1 MLDELIKEP
10 DAGIPKDLL
19 KHAECVAVIPSVKK
33 GALGFGGK
41 YGRGAVSCRKDQGKG
56 PFGPP
61 SMIWLT
67 GGSFGFQIGGQATD
81 VVMLFMTPDSMKNL
95 LRDKVTLGADAAA
108 AAGPVGRAAAA
119 DTNATLRAEI
129 LTYARNRGMFAGI
142 SLNGA
147 VLRPDKDANK
157 SLYGRAIEAK
167 DLLEQGNVAIPE
179 PARKF
184 VDSVS
189 RNTQ

>member
-1 MLDELIKEP
+1 
-10 DAGIPKDLL
+10 
-19 KHAECVAVIPSVKK
+19 
-33 GALGFGGK
+33 
-41 YGRGAVSCRKDQGKG
+41 
-56 PFGPP
+56 
-61 SMIWLT
+61 MIWLS

-108 AAGPVGRAAAA
+108 AAGPVGRAASAE
-119 DTNATLRAEI
+119 TNATLKAEI
-129 LTYARNRGMFAGI
+129 LTYARNRGLFAGI

-157 SLYGRAIEAK
+157 DLYGRQVEAK
-167 DLLEQGNVAIPE
+167 ELLEQGNAGIPE

-184 VDSVS
+184 VDAVS
-189 RNTQ
+189 RNAT